1 MKRGAI
7 AALAA
12 VLLVGSAA
20 AVGVSQG
27 WLHFFSSEEEVLQAA
42 MAGTEDGT
50 AGYGIYGG
58 ADYENLQSIQEMADA
73 ALYFATAPFT
83 TGQVLAVHGGF
94 GLGSPVYGDML
105 LMNNKR

>member
-1 MKRGAI
+1 MI
-7 AALAA
+7 ALHAA
-12 VLLVGSAA
+12 KDNITCNVVCPGMTATE
-20 AVGVSQG
+20 AVMNNLTPEFMQ
-27 WLHFFSSEEEVLQAA
+27 FFLKHTPIAR
-42 MAGTEDGT
+42 MATP
-50 AGYGIYGG
+50 
-58 ADYENLQSIQEMADA
+58 QEMADA